1 MTCGN
6 TFSFVK
12 LKPSKPH
19 DVNYGAF
26 PWPGGFSLTSSS
38 VWEFTTGGEIT
49 WSTRRRAAWSRS
61 SRDISCRLWTSTGSG
76 WAGLAKFQSSS
87 SSQMI
92 WPGPARN
99 YCRGLKLK
107 VEGEDGEMT
116 PIYLCLDL
124 VLAGCADRPEVSPG
138 ECRGL
143 DLALLASCQHSVTS
157 HGTFSFWAS
166 FLAGNG
172 TGLRV
177 IPQFNPKG
185 GKEAFYSLQVKTLS
199 KSALGALFNSGLWE
213 GGEYY
218 LNEPFP

>member
-1 MTCGN
+1 M
-6 TFSFVK
+6 
-12 LKPSKPH
+12 L
-19 DVNYGAF
+19 
-26 PWPGGFSLTSSS
+26 
-38 VWEFTTGGEIT
+38 EFTTGALIT
-49 WSTRRRAAWSRS
+49 SSTSWRGAGGSS
-61 SRDISCRLWTSTGSG
+61 SRDISWRLWRCTESG
-76 WAGLAKFQSSS
+76 PASQTYILSSS
-87 SSQMI
+87 SSRMI
-92 WPGPARN
+92 WTGPERS

-143 DLALLASCQHSVTS
+143 DLALLVSCQHSVTS

-185 GKEAFYSLQVKTLS
+185 GKEAFYSLQVKTLREFS
-199 KSALGALFNSGLWE
+199 FGAFFDSGLWE
-213 GGEYY
+213 GGGEY
-218 LNEPFP
+218 FPRDI